1 MAHILVVEDDDNTR
15 AMIRELLEIEQYAV
29 AEVRDGE
36 AALAHLRAHPG
47 PLVVVLDWLLPG
59 LDGIQVLH
67 AVAGDETLA
76 RRRAFVLLTA
86 TAFTTARPLPPLPA
100 ALDVQVMVKP
110 FNLDVF
116 VRAVG
121 DAAARI
127 NDPAA

>member
-1 MAHILVVEDDDNTR
+1 MAHILVVDDDADTR
-15 AMIRELLEIEQYAV
+15 AMLREVLEDEQYAV
-29 AEVRDGE
+29 AVAPDGE
-36 AALAHLRAHPG
+36 AALAYLRAHPG
-47 PLVVVLDWLLPG
+47 PLVVVLDWKLPG

-67 AVAGDETLA
+67 AVAGDDTLA
-76 RRRAFVLLTA
+76 RRRAFILLTA
-86 TAFTTARPLPPLPA
+86 AVSPARRLPPLPP

-127 NDPAA
+127 DDPAA